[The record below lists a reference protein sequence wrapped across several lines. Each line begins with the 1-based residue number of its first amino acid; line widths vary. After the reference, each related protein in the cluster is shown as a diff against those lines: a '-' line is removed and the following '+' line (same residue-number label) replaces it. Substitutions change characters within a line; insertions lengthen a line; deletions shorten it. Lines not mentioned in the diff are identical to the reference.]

1 MYVIFVDFRLLLILV
16 LSRFKFEKISEDVVD
31 DVVKLNKVEV
41 FLVDVLVDVVIFG
54 LFLVWS
60 LLVVLLV
67 IFKLDVVF
75 DDVFFFFGLFLVCWK
90 LWCILLLFVRGSW
103 CVIDLLW

>member
-1 MYVIFVDFRLLLILV
+1 MLYVIFVDFRLLLILV
-16 LSRFKFEKISEDVVD
+16 LSRFKFEEISEDVVD
-31 DVVKLNKVEV
+31 DVVKLNKVEI
-41 FLVDVLVDVVIFG
+41 FLVDVLVDVVFFG

-75 DDVFFFFGLFLVCWK
+75 DDFFFCIVFGFYFVCGFISCFW
-90 LWCILLLFVRGSW
+90 WCF
-103 CVIDLLW
+103 